1 MREEIKKIN
10 PFENVKKIIDRVSGI
25 LKLEPNLTDLLKS
38 PASISIKHF
47 PVMMDNGTQKIFQGY
62 RVKYRNSYGANSG
75 APYKGGIRFH
85 PGVDLDEVKALA
97 AWMFF
102 KVEVLGL
109 EFGGAKGGIEC
120 NPKGMSQVELE
131 RMTRAFVR
139 ALGDE
144 IGPFTDVPAPDVY
157 TNPQVMAWIV
167 DEYSRNHKGQY
178 NFGVVTGKP
187 IELKG
192 SLGRGMATAHGGE
205 LVLEYA
211 VEKGYVPS
219 FSAGGGGT
227 VSTLN
232 GKTCIVQ
239 GFGNAGR
246 HFANL
251 ILRHGVKVVGVS
263 DSKGGI
269 LNPQGLDIGLLGA
282 LKDSGKSVVDYQGG
296 TVTTNEALL
305 ETPCDILVPAALENQ
320 ITAEN
325 ADRINAKVIVELAN
339 GPTTPEADEVL
350 YKKGIVVLPDI
361 LANAGGVTVSYF
373 EWAQNV
379 EAHSWTEAEVEEHL
393 RNAMK
398 TNAEE
403 VIQRAKKY
411 NVNNRLA
418 AYILA
423 IERAS
428 KRIKLRG
435 SE

>member
-1 MREEIKKIN
+1 MAEETKKIN
-10 PFENVKKIIDRVSGI
+10 PFENVKKIIDQVASI
-25 LKLEPNLTDLLKS
+25 LKLETSLVDLLKV

-47 PVMMDNGTQKIFQGY
+47 PVMMDNGKQKMFQGY
-62 RVKYRNSYGANSG
+62 RVKYRNSYGASSG

-85 PGVDLDEVKALA
+85 PNVDLDEVTALA

-120 NPKGMSQVELE
+120 NPKNMSQAELE

-167 DEYSRNHKGQY
+167 DEYARSHKGQY

-192 SLGRGMATAHGGE
+192 SLGRGIATAHGGE
-205 LVLEYA
+205 LVLKYT
-211 VEKGYVPS
+211 VEKGYIPNL
-219 FSAGGGGT
+219 T
-227 VSTLN
+227 VL
-232 GKTCIVQ
+232 KDKICIVQ
-239 GFGNAGR
+239 GFGNAGKN
-246 HFANL
+246 FANL
-251 ILRHGVKVVGVS
+251 ILRHGVKVIGVS

-269 LNPQGLDIGLLGA
+269 LNPQGLDIGVLSA
-282 LKDSGKSVVDYQGG
+282 LKDSGKSVIDYQGQG
-296 TVTTNEALL
+296 GNTVITNELLL

-320 ITAEN
+320 ITAAN
-325 ADRINAKVIVELAN
+325 ADRINAKVVVELAN
-339 GPTTPEADEVL
+339 GPTTPEADEIL
-350 YKKGIVVLPDI
+350 YQKGIVVLPDI
-361 LANAGGVTVSYF
+361 LANAGGVTVSYY

-379 EAHSWTEAEVEEHL
+379 EAHSWTELEVEEHL
-393 RNAMK
+393 RTAMR
-398 TNAEE
+398 TNTEE
-403 VIQRAKKY
+403 VILRSKKY
-411 NVNNRLA
+411 GVNNRLA

-423 IERAS
+423 IERAA

>member
-1 MREEIKKIN
+1 MAEETKKIN
-10 PFENVKKIIDRVSGI
+10 PFENVKKIIDKVAGI
-25 LKLEPNLTDLLKS
+25 LNLEASLTDLLKS

-47 PVMMDNGTQKIFQGY
+47 PIIMDNGVQRIFQGY

-85 PGVDLDEVKALA
+85 PYVDLDEVKALA

-120 NPKGMSQVELE
+120 NPKNMSSAELE

-167 DEYSRNHKGQY
+167 DEYSRSHKGQY

-192 SLGRGMATAHGGE
+192 SLGRGTATAHGGE

-211 VEKGYVPS
+211 VEKGYIS
-219 FSAGGGGT
+219 SLT
-227 VSTLN
+227 DLN
-232 GKTCIVQ
+232 GKTCVVQ

-246 HFANL
+246 NFANL
-251 ILRHGVKVVGVS
+251 ILRHGVKVIGVS

-269 LNPQGLDIGLLGA
+269 LNPQGLDIGLLGV
-282 LKDSGKSVVDYQGG
+282 LKDQGKSVTDYQGG
-296 TVTTNEALL
+296 TVVTNESLL
-305 ETPCDILVPAALENQ
+305 EAPCDILVPAALENQ
-320 ITAEN
+320 ITAAN
-325 ADRINAKVIVELAN
+325 VDRINTKVIVELAN
-339 GPTTPEADEVL
+339 GPTTPEADEIL
-350 YKKGIVVLPDI
+350 HRKGIVVLPDI
-361 LANAGGVTVSYF
+361 LANAGGVTVSYY

-379 EAHSWTEAEVEEHL
+379 EAHSWTEAEVEGHL
-393 RNAMK
+393 KNAMRA
-398 TNAEE
+398 NAEE
-403 VIQRAKKY
+403 VIQRAQKY

-423 IERAS
+423 IERAA